1 VKLGTRGGGYVEVL
15 EGVKAGEAVVV
26 SANFLIDA
34 ESNLKAALGA
44 FSQGTQGARPDAK
57 DPARPGANAAAA
69 GQVSHRGEGSIEAV
83 DASHST
89 ITLAHGPI
97 ASLKW
102 PAMSMDFRVKD
113 PALIRTLKPG
123 QKIDF
128 EFVDAGGG
136 DYLIVRAQ
144 PAAGGHGKH

>member
-1 VKLGTRGGGYVEVL
+1 V
-15 EGVKAGEAVVV
+15 
-26 SANFLIDA
+26 
-34 ESNLKAALGA
+34 
-44 FSQGTQGARPDAK
+44 
-57 DPARPGANAAAA
+57 DPARAT
-69 GQVSHRGEGSIEAV
+69 V
-83 DASHST
+83 
-89 ITLAHGPI
+89 TLAHGPI

-144 PAAGGHGKH
+144 PAAGGHGTH